1 MIIEHQVMNKNLEYA
16 IWLLFVTVITAG
28 CRQDRT
34 CGLADYVGWERSARQ
49 DMRDVIVLA
58 DLRNAE
64 KGEAIQGLADRYSE
78 TASQLSD
85 SIALLLPERSRR
97 LYNNERQAYE
107 RWRSWQETISMK
119 LIGDIWEL
127 WYGGSALGSFQTL
140 HIYRIED
147 QNLED
152 NLELY
157 GLLCGLSAPKDVVED
172 VSLFQLREEADRLL
186 NEVTDKDHHDRMA
199 QTISIDL
206 SILRNWL
213 SAREAFSMSLPRS
226 VRREYDKQTNRWL
239 MLCRSQYACRFVYR

>member
-1 MIIEHQVMNKNLEYA
+1 MNNYYLYA
-16 IWLLFVTVITAG
+16 IGLLFATVITAG

-34 CGLADYVGWERSARQ
+34 CGLADYAGWERSARQ
-49 DMRDVIVLA
+49 DMRDVIVLS
-58 DLRNAE
+58 DLSNAE
-64 KGEAIQGLADRYSE
+64 KGEAVQGLADRYSE

-85 SIALLLPERSRR
+85 SIAQLLPERSRR
-97 LYNNERQAYE
+97 LYNRERHAY
-107 RWRSWQETISMK
+107 RSWREWQETVSMQ
-119 LIGDIWEL
+119 LIGDIWDL
-127 WYGGSALGSFQTL
+127 WYGGSALGSFQTM

-157 GLLCGLSAPKDVVED
+157 GLLCGLSAQKNVVED

-186 NEVTDKDHHDRMA
+186 SEVTDKDHHDRMA

-239 MLCRSQYACRFVYR
+239 MLCRSQYAYKFCYQQ